1 MNAFALEA
9 EGISKFFPGV
19 KALDNVSLR
28 VRPGTVHALMG
39 ENGAGKSTL
48 MKCLIG
54 IYRPDKG
61 SIRVKGEPV
70 EFTDT
75 MDALRSG
82 ISMIHQEL
90 NLVPHMTVA
99 ENIWLGREPM
109 KYGFVDH
116 GQLTR
121 QTQALLDKLNIRLT
135 ADRLVGDLSIAAQQM
150 VEIAKAVSWNA
161 DIVIMDE
168 PTSALTEGEVAHL
181 FTIIRD
187 LRAQGKA
194 IIYISHKM
202 DEIFAITDEISVFRD
217 GTWVGSKNTT
227 EFTRQSLITQM
238 VGRELTQLFP
248 KFNNTIGEE
257 VLTVRNLTRQGVF
270 HDVSFSVRRGEILGV
285 AGLVGAGRSEVM
297 ESLFGMERFDSGEV
311 LIDGAPVTIDS
322 PSVAIEKGMA
332 LLTEDRKKSGLFLV
346 LSVLENMSI
355 VKMPEYIG
363 EVRTMVIA
371 ATNGQYGAASVNST
385 VNKPLM
391 VQIRRLNIK
400 TPTMDQII
408 NNLSGGNQQKVLIAR
423 WLLAQ
428 PKILIL
434 DEPTR
439 GIDVG
444 AKAEIYHLISELANR
459 GVAVIMVSSEL
470 PEILGMSDRV
480 MVMHEG
486 RITGIL
492 EKDEADQETILSL
505 ASH

>member
-1 MNAFALEA
+1 MNVFALEA

-54 IYRPDKG
+54 IYRPDTG
-61 SIRVKGEPV
+61 DIRVKGEPV
-70 EFTDT
+70 QFQDT

-90 NLVPHMTVA
+90 NLVTHMTVA

-116 GQLTR
+116 RQLNQ
-121 QTQALLDKLNIRLT
+121 QTQALLSRLNIRLSPEKM
-135 ADRLVGDLSIAAQQM
+135 VGELSIAAQQM
-150 VEIAKAVSWNA
+150 VEIAKAVSWDA
-161 DIVIMDE
+161 DVVIMDE
-168 PTSALTEGEVAHL
+168 PTSALTEGEVVHL
-181 FTIIRD
+181 FNIIRD
-187 LRAQGKA
+187 LREQGKA

-202 DEIFAITDEISVFRD
+202 DEIFTITDEISVFRD
-217 GTWVGSKNTT
+217 GTWIGSKQTS

-257 VLTVRNLTRQGVF
+257 VLTVRDLSRKGFF
-270 HDVSFSVRRGEILGV
+270 HDINFSVRRGEILGV
-285 AGLVGAGRSEVM
+285 AGLVGAGRTEVM
-297 ESLFGMERFDSGEV
+297 ESLFGMESFDTGEV
-311 LIDGAPVTIDS
+311 LIDGVPVNIDS
-322 PSVAIEKGMA
+322 PATAIDKGMA

-355 VKMPEYIG
+355 VKMPEYTG
-363 EVRTMVIA
+363 KSGFVKHVEMA
-371 ATNGQYGAASVNST
+371 
-385 VNKPLM
+385 KDCM
-391 VQIRRLNIK
+391 DQIHRLNIK

-408 NNLSGGNQQKVLIAR
+408 NNLSGGNQQKVLISR

-492 EKDEADQETILSL
+492 NREEADQEAILSL
-505 ASH
+505 ASN

>member
-1 MNAFALEA
+1 MTAFALEA
-9 EGISKFFPGV
+9 EGISKFFSGV

-28 VRPGTVHALMG
+28 IKPGSVHALMG

-54 IYRPDKG
+54 MYRPDKG
-61 SIRVKGEPV
+61 TIRIKGEPV
-70 EFTDT
+70 QFQDT

-90 NLVPHMTVA
+90 NLVPYMTVA

-116 GQLTR
+116 RKLNQ
-121 QTQALLDKLNIRLT
+121 QTQELLNKLNIRLK
-135 ADRLVGDLSIAAQQM
+135 ADRLVGELSIASQQM
-150 VEIAKAVSWNA
+150 VEIAKAVSWNS

-168 PTSALTEGEVAHL
+168 PTSALTETEVAHL

-202 DEIFAITDEISVFRD
+202 DEIFAITDEISIFRD
-217 GTWVGSKNTT
+217 GTWVGSNSTT
-227 EFTRQSLITQM
+227 AFTHQSLITQM

-248 KFNNTIGEE
+248 KFNSAIGEE
-257 VLTVRNLTRQGVF
+257 VLTVRNLTCKDRF
-270 HDVSFSVRRGEILGV
+270 TDVSFSVRKGEILGV

-297 ESLFGMERFDSGEV
+297 ESLFGMESFDSGEV
-311 LIDGAPVTIDS
+311 LIDGVPVKIDS
-322 PSVAIEKGMA
+322 PSTAIEKGMA
-332 LLTEDRKKSGLFLV
+332 FLTEDRKKSGLFLV

-355 VKMPEYIG
+355 VNMPDYIG
-363 EVRTMVIA
+363 KSGFVSHMKMAQDCME
-371 ATNGQYGAASVNST
+371 
-385 VNKPLM
+385 
-391 VQIRRLNIK
+391 QIRKLNIK

-434 DEPTR
+434 DQPTR

-444 AKAEIYHLISELANR
+444 AKAEIYRLISEVANR
-459 GVAVIMVSSEL
+459 GVAIIMVSSEL

-480 MVMHEG
+480 MVMHGG

-492 EKDEADQETILSL
+492 DKEEADQETILSL
-505 ASH
+505 ASE

>member
-1 MNAFALEA
+1 MTAYALEA

-19 KALDNVSLR
+19 KALNNVSLR

-54 IYRPDKG
+54 IYRPDNG
-61 SIRVKGEPV
+61 IIRVKGEPV
-70 EFTDT
+70 QFQDT
-75 MDALRSG
+75 LDALRSG

-90 NLVPHMTVA
+90 NLVPWMTVA
-99 ENIWLGREPM
+99 ENIWLGREPV
-109 KYGFVDH
+109 KFGLVDH
-116 GQLTR
+116 RRLNQ
-121 QTQALLDKLNIRLT
+121 QTQQLLDKLNIRLS
-135 ADRLVGDLSIAAQQM
+135 ADRMVGDLSIASQQM
-150 VEIAKAVSWNA
+150 VEIAKAVSWDA

-194 IIYISHKM
+194 IVYISHKM
-202 DEIFAITDEISVFRD
+202 DEIFAITDEVSVFRD
-217 GTWVGSKNTT
+217 GSWVGSDNTSSY
-227 EFTRQSLITQM
+227 TRQSLITQM

-248 KFNNTIGEE
+248 KFNNAIGEE
-257 VLTVRNLTRQGVF
+257 VLTVRHLSRQEAF
-270 HDVSFSVRRGEILGV
+270 EDVSFSVRRGEILGV

-297 ESLFGMERFDSGEV
+297 ETLFGMARADSGEV
-311 LIDGAPVTIDS
+311 LIDGVPVNIDS
-322 PSVAIEKGMA
+322 PSTAIEKGMA
-332 LLTEDRKKSGLFLV
+332 FLTEDRKKSGLFLV

-355 VKMPEYIG
+355 VNMPEYSSKG
-363 EVRTMVIA
+363 GFVSHVQMAQDCME
-371 ATNGQYGAASVNST
+371 
-385 VNKPLM
+385 
-391 VQIRRLNIK
+391 QIRRLNIK

-444 AKAEIYHLISELANR
+444 AKAEIYRLISELANR

-492 EKDEADQETILSL
+492 NKEEADQETIMSL
-505 ASH
+505 ASE

>member
-1 MNAFALEA
+1 MTAFALEA

-28 VRPGTVHALMG
+28 VKPGSVHALMG

-54 IYRPDKG
+54 MYRPDKG
-61 SIRVKGEPV
+61 TIRIKGEPV
-70 EFTDT
+70 QFQDT

-90 NLVPHMTVA
+90 NLVPYMTVA

-116 GQLTR
+116 ALLNK
-121 QTQALLDKLNIRLT
+121 QTQQLLNKLNIRLK
-135 ADRLVGDLSIAAQQM
+135 ADRMVGELSIAAQQM
-150 VEIAKAVSWNA
+150 VEIAKAVSWNS

-168 PTSALTEGEVAHL
+168 PTSALTETEVSHL

-187 LRAQGKA
+187 LREQGKA

-202 DEIFAITDEISVFRD
+202 DEIFSITDEISIFRD
-217 GTWVGSKNTT
+217 GAWVGSNSTT
-227 EFTRQSLITQM
+227 QFTRQSLITQM

-248 KFNNTIGEE
+248 KFNNAIGEE
-257 VLTVRNLTRQGVF
+257 VLTVRNLNSKGRFQDINFTLRK
-270 HDVSFSVRRGEILGV
+270 GEILGV

-297 ESLFGMERFDSGEV
+297 ESLFGMESFDSGEV
-311 LIDGAPVTIDS
+311 LIDGVPVKIDS
-322 PSVAIEKGMA
+322 PSTAIEKGMA
-332 LLTEDRKKSGLFLV
+332 FLTEDRKKSGLFLV

-355 VKMPEYIG
+355 VNMPDYIG
-363 EVRTMVIA
+363 KSGFVSHMKMAQDCME
-371 ATNGQYGAASVNST
+371 
-385 VNKPLM
+385 
-391 VQIRRLNIK
+391 QIRKLNIK

-444 AKAEIYHLISELANR
+444 AKAEIYRLISELANR
-459 GVAVIMVSSEL
+459 GVAIIMVSSEL

-480 MVMHEG
+480 MVMHAG

-492 EKDEADQETILSL
+492 DKEEADQETILSL
-505 ASH
+505 ASE

>member
-1 MNAFALEA
+1 MAAYALEA

-19 KALDNVSLR
+19 KALNKVSLR
-28 VRPGTVHALMG
+28 VKPGTVHALMG

-54 IYRPDKG
+54 IYRPDDG
-61 SIRVKGEPV
+61 VIRIKGEPV
-70 EFTDT
+70 QFADT
-75 MDALRSG
+75 LDALRSG

-116 GQLTR
+116 AKLNKI
-121 QTQALLDKLNIRLT
+121 TQDLLIKLNIRLK
-135 ADRLVGDLSIAAQQM
+135 ADQLVGDLSIAAQQM

-187 LRAQGKA
+187 LRTQGKA

-202 DEIFAITDEISVFRD
+202 DEIFAITDEVSVFRD
-217 GTWVGSKNTT
+217 GSWVASEQTASY
-227 EFTRQSLITQM
+227 TRQSLITQM

-248 KFNNTIGEE
+248 KFNNDIGEE
-257 VLTVRNLTRQGVF
+257 VLTVRNLTQKDKF
-270 HDVSFSVRRGEILGV
+270 HDISFGVRRGEILGV

-297 ESLFGMERFDSGEV
+297 ESLFGMTSFDSGEV
-311 LIDGAPVTIDS
+311 LIDGVPTKISS
-322 PSVAIEKGMA
+322 PSVAIEKGLA
-332 LLTEDRKKSGLFLV
+332 FLTEDRKKSGLFLV
-346 LSVLENMSI
+346 LSVMENMSI
-355 VKMPEYIG
+355 VNMPEYSAKG
-363 EVRTMVIA
+363 GFVSHVQMAKDCME
-371 ATNGQYGAASVNST
+371 
-385 VNKPLM
+385 
-391 VQIRRLNIK
+391 QIRRLNIK

-444 AKAEIYHLISELANR
+444 AKAEIYRLISELANR
-459 GVAVIMVSSEL
+459 GVAIIMVSSEL

-492 EKDEADQETILSL
+492 DKEDADQETIMSL
-505 ASH
+505 ASE

>member
-1 MNAFALEA
+1 MTAYALEA

-19 KALDNVSLR
+19 KALNNVSLR

-54 IYRPDKG
+54 IYRPDHG
-61 SIRVKGEPV
+61 IIRIKGEPV
-70 EFTDT
+70 QFQDT
-75 MDALRSG
+75 LDALRSG

-90 NLVPHMTVA
+90 NLVPWMTVA
-99 ENIWLGREPM
+99 ENIWLGREPV
-109 KYGFVDH
+109 KFGLVDH
-116 GQLTR
+116 RRLNQ
-121 QTQALLDKLNIRLT
+121 QTQELLSKLNIRLP
-135 ADRLVGDLSIAAQQM
+135 AERMVGELSIASQQM
-150 VEIAKAVSWNA
+150 VEIARAVSWNA

-168 PTSALTEGEVAHL
+168 PTSALTEGEVKHL

-194 IIYISHKM
+194 IVYISHKM
-202 DEIFAITDEISVFRD
+202 DEIFAITDEVSVFRD
-217 GTWVGSKNTT
+217 GSWVGSGQTDSYS
-227 EFTRQSLITQM
+227 RQSLITQM

-248 KFNNTIGEE
+248 KFNNAIGEE
-257 VLTVRNLTRQGVF
+257 VLTVRHLSRQGAF
-270 HDVSFSVRRGEILGV
+270 ENVSFSVRRGEILGV

-297 ESLFGMERFDSGEV
+297 ETLFGMAHADSGEV
-311 LIDGAPVTIDS
+311 LIDGVPITIDS
-322 PSVAIEKGMA
+322 PSTAIEKGMA
-332 LLTEDRKKSGLFLV
+332 FLTEDRKKSGLFLV

-355 VKMPEYIG
+355 VNMPEYSSKG
-363 EVRTMVIA
+363 GFVSHVQMAQDCME
-371 ATNGQYGAASVNST
+371 
-385 VNKPLM
+385 
-391 VQIRRLNIK
+391 QIRRLNIK

-444 AKAEIYHLISELANR
+444 AKAEIYRLISELANR

-486 RITGIL
+486 QITGIL
-492 EKDEADQETILSL
+492 DKEEADQETIMSL
-505 ASH
+505 ASE

>member
-1 MNAFALEA
+1 MTAYALEA

-19 KALDNVSLR
+19 KALSNVSFR
-28 VRPGTVHALMG
+28 IKPGTVHALMG

-54 IYRPDKG
+54 IYRPDEGQIRIKG
-61 SIRVKGEPV
+61 QPV
-70 EFTDT
+70 QFTDT
-75 MDALRSG
+75 LDALRSG

-109 KYGFVDH
+109 RLGFVDH
-116 GQLTR
+116 GKLNRLTR
-121 QTQALLDKLNIRLT
+121 DLLTKLNIRL
-135 ADRLVGDLSIAAQQM
+135 RPEQMVGDLSIASQQM
-150 VEIAKAVSWNA
+150 VEIAKAVSWNS

-168 PTSALTEGEVAHL
+168 PTSALTETEVAHL

-187 LRAQGKA
+187 LRSQGKA

-202 DEIFAITDEISVFRD
+202 DEIFAITDEVSVFRD
-217 GTWVGSKNTT
+217 GTWVASNETASY
-227 EFTRQSLITQM
+227 TRQSLITQM

-248 KFNNTIGEE
+248 KTDSNIGED
-257 VLTVRNLTRQGVF
+257 VLTVRNLTRKGVF
-270 HDVSFSVRRGEILGV
+270 HDVSFNVRRGEILGV

-297 ESLFGMERFDSGEV
+297 ESLFGMTSIDSGEI
-311 LIDGAPVTIDS
+311 LIDGVPTTIDS
-322 PSVAIEKGMA
+322 PASAIEKGLA
-332 LLTEDRKKSGLFLV
+332 FLTEDRKKSGLFLV
-346 LSVLENMSI
+346 LSVMENMSI
-355 VKMPEYIG
+355 VKMTDYS
-363 EVRTMVIA
+363 A
-371 ATNGQYGAASVNST
+371 NGGFVNHG
-385 VNKPLM
+385 NMAKDCLE
-391 VQIRRLNIK
+391 QIKRLNIK

-444 AKAEIYHLISELANR
+444 AKAEIYRLISELASR
-459 GVAVIMVSSEL
+459 GVAIIMVSSEL
-470 PEILGMSDRV
+470 PEIIGMSDRV
-480 MVMHEG
+480 MVMHGG

-492 EKDEADQETILSL
+492 NKEEADQETILSL
-505 ASH
+505 ASE

>member
-1 MNAFALEA
+1 MSAYALEA

-19 KALDNVSLR
+19 KALSNVSLR
-28 VRPGTVHALMG
+28 VKPGTVHALMG

-54 IYRPDKG
+54 IYRPDEG
-61 SIRVKGEPV
+61 QIRIKGEPV
-70 EFTDT
+70 QFTDT
-75 MDALRSG
+75 LDALRSG

-109 KYGFVDH
+109 KLGFVDH
-116 GQLTR
+116 GKLNRLTKD
-121 QTQALLDKLNIRLT
+121 LLVKLNIRL
-135 ADRLVGDLSIAAQQM
+135 RPEQMVGDLSIASQQM
-150 VEIAKAVSWNA
+150 VEIAKAVSWNS

-168 PTSALTEGEVAHL
+168 PTSALTETEVAHL

-187 LRAQGKA
+187 LREQGKA

-202 DEIFAITDEISVFRD
+202 DEIFTITDEVSVFRD
-217 GTWVGSKNTT
+217 GTWVASNETSSY
-227 EFTRQSLITQM
+227 TRQSLITQM

-248 KFNNTIGEE
+248 KFDANIGED
-257 VLTVRNLTRQGVF
+257 VLTVRNLSRQGVF
-270 HDVSFSVRRGEILGV
+270 SDINFNVRRGEILGV

-297 ESLFGMERFDSGEV
+297 ESLFGMTEIDGGEI
-311 LIDGAPVTIDS
+311 LIDGVPTRIDS
-322 PSVAIEKGMA
+322 PATAIDKGLA
-332 LLTEDRKKSGLFLV
+332 FLTEDRKKSGLFLV

-355 VKMPEYIG
+355 VKM
-363 EVRTMVIA
+363 
-371 ATNGQYGAASVNST
+371 TNYSANAGFVSHSQMA
-385 VNKPLM
+385 KDCLD
-391 VQIRRLNIK
+391 QIKRLNIK

-444 AKAEIYHLISELANR
+444 AKAEIYRLISELASR
-459 GVAVIMVSSEL
+459 GVAIIMVSSEL

-480 MVMHEG
+480 MVMHGG

-492 EKDEADQETILSL
+492 NKEDADQETILSL
-505 ASH
+505 ASE

>member
-1 MNAFALEA
+1 MTAFALEA

-28 VRPGTVHALMG
+28 IKPGSVHALMG

-54 IYRPDKG
+54 MYRPDKG
-61 SIRVKGEPV
+61 TIRIKGEPV
-70 EFTDT
+70 QFQDT

-90 NLVPHMTVA
+90 NLVPYMTVA

-116 GQLTR
+116 GKLNQ
-121 QTQALLDKLNIRLT
+121 QTQELLNKLNIRLK
-135 ADRLVGDLSIAAQQM
+135 ADRLVGELSIASQQM
-150 VEIAKAVSWNA
+150 VEIAKAVSWNS

-168 PTSALTEGEVAHL
+168 PTSALTETEVAHL

-187 LRAQGKA
+187 LRVQGKA

-202 DEIFAITDEISVFRD
+202 DEIFAITDEISIFRD
-217 GTWVGSKNTT
+217 GTWVGSNSTT
-227 EFTRQSLITQM
+227 AFTRQSLITQM

-248 KFNNTIGEE
+248 KFNSAIGEE
-257 VLTVRNLTRQGVF
+257 VLTVRNLTCKDRF
-270 HDVSFSVRRGEILGV
+270 TDVSFSVRKGEILGV

-297 ESLFGMERFDSGEV
+297 ESLFGMESFDSGEV
-311 LIDGAPVTIDS
+311 LIDGVPVKIDS
-322 PSVAIEKGMA
+322 PSTAIEKGMA
-332 LLTEDRKKSGLFLV
+332 FLTEDRKKSGLFLV

-355 VKMPEYIG
+355 VNMPDYIG
-363 EVRTMVIA
+363 KSGFVSHMKMAQDCME
-371 ATNGQYGAASVNST
+371 
-385 VNKPLM
+385 
-391 VQIRRLNIK
+391 QIRKLNIK

-444 AKAEIYHLISELANR
+444 AKAEIYRLISELANR
-459 GVAVIMVSSEL
+459 GVAIIMVSSEL

-480 MVMHEG
+480 MVMHGG

-492 EKDEADQETILSL
+492 DKEEADQETILSL
-505 ASH
+505 ASE

>member
-1 MNAFALEA
+1 MATYALEA

-19 KALDNVSLR
+19 KALSNVSLR
-28 VRPGTVHALMG
+28 VKAGTVHALMG

-54 IYRPDKG
+54 IYRPDEGQIK
-61 SIRVKGEPV
+61 VKGEPV
-70 EFTDT
+70 QFVDT

-109 KYGFVDH
+109 KFGFVDH
-116 GQLTR
+116 GRLNRMTKE
-121 QTQALLDKLNIRLT
+121 LLSKLNIRLSPE
-135 ADRLVGDLSIAAQQM
+135 RMVGDLSIASQQM

-161 DIVIMDE
+161 DVVIMDE
-168 PTSALTEGEVAHL
+168 PTSALTETEVSHL
-181 FTIIRD
+181 FAIIRD
-187 LRAQGKA
+187 LREQGKA

-202 DEIFAITDEISVFRD
+202 DEIFAITDEVSVFRD
-217 GTWVGSKNTT
+217 GAWVGSDSTASYS
-227 EFTRQSLITQM
+227 RQSLITQM

-248 KFNNTIGEE
+248 KFNNDIGAD
-257 VLTVRNLTRQGVF
+257 VLTVRNLYRKDVF
-270 HDVSFSVRRGEILGV
+270 HDINFSVRRGEILGV

-297 ESLFGMERFDSGEV
+297 ESLFGMTSIDGGEI
-311 LIDGAPVTIDS
+311 LIDGVPTKIDS
-322 PSVAIEKGMA
+322 PSTAIDKGLA
-332 LLTEDRKKSGLFLV
+332 FLTEDRKKSGLFLV
-346 LSVLENMSI
+346 LSVMENMSI
-355 VKMPEYIG
+355 VNMPEYSSKG
-363 EVRTMVIA
+363 GFVSHVQMA
-371 ATNGQYGAASVNST
+371 
-385 VNKPLM
+385 KDCM
-391 VQIRRLNIK
+391 DQIRRLNIK

-428 PKILIL
+428 PKVLIL

-444 AKAEIYHLISELANR
+444 AKAEIYRLISELANR
-459 GVAVIMVSSEL
+459 GVAIIMVSSEL

-480 MVMHEG
+480 MVMHGG

-492 EKDEADQETILSL
+492 SKEEADQETILSL
-505 ASH
+505 ASE

>member
-1 MNAFALEA
+1 MTAFALEA

-28 VRPGTVHALMG
+28 VKPGSVHALMG

-54 IYRPDKG
+54 MYRPDKG
-61 SIRVKGEPV
+61 TIRIKGEPV
-70 EFTDT
+70 QFQDT

-116 GQLTR
+116 SKLNQ
-121 QTQALLDKLNIRLT
+121 QTQQLLNKLNIRLK
-135 ADRLVGDLSIAAQQM
+135 ADRMVGELSIAAQQM
-150 VEIAKAVSWNA
+150 VEIAKAVSWNS

-168 PTSALTEGEVAHL
+168 PTSALTETEVSHL

-187 LRAQGKA
+187 LREQGKA

-202 DEIFAITDEISVFRD
+202 DEIFSITDEISIFRD
-217 GTWVGSKNTT
+217 GAWVGSNSTT
-227 EFTRQSLITQM
+227 QFTRQSLITQM

-248 KFNNTIGEE
+248 KFNNAIGED
-257 VLTVRNLTRQGVF
+257 VLTVRNLNSKGRF
-270 HDVSFSVRRGEILGV
+270 KDVSFTLRKGEILGV

-297 ESLFGMERFDSGEV
+297 ESLFGMESFDSGEV
-311 LIDGAPVTIDS
+311 LIDGVPVKIDS
-322 PSVAIEKGMA
+322 PSTAIEKGMA
-332 LLTEDRKKSGLFLV
+332 FLTEDRKKSGLFLV

-355 VKMPEYIG
+355 VNMPDYIG
-363 EVRTMVIA
+363 KSGFVSHMKMAQDCME
-371 ATNGQYGAASVNST
+371 
-385 VNKPLM
+385 
-391 VQIRRLNIK
+391 QIRKLNIK

-444 AKAEIYHLISELANR
+444 AKAEIYRLISELANR
-459 GVAVIMVSSEL
+459 GVAIIMVSSEL

-480 MVMHEG
+480 MVMHAG

-492 EKDEADQETILSL
+492 NKEEADQETILSL
-505 ASH
+505 ASE

>member
-61 SIRVKGEPV
+61 AIRVKGEPV
-70 EFTDT
+70 QFQDT

-116 GQLTR
+116 RQLAR
-121 QTQALLDKLNIRLT
+121 QTQELLNKLNIRLS
-135 ADRLVGDLSIAAQQM
+135 ADRLVGELSIAAQQM

-168 PTSALTEGEVAHL
+168 PTSALTESEVAHL

-187 LRAQGKA
+187 LRQQGKA

-202 DEIFAITDEISVFRD
+202 DEIFTITDEISVFRD
-217 GTWVGSKNTT
+217 GTWVGSQPTT
-227 EFTRQSLITQM
+227 EFTRQSLITRM

-257 VLTVRNLTRQGVF
+257 VLTVRNLSRKGVF
-270 HDVSFSVRRGEILGV
+270 HDINFSVRRGEILGV

-297 ESLFGMERFDSGEV
+297 ESLFGMEKADSGEV
-311 LIDGAPVTIDS
+311 LID
-322 PSVAIEKGMA
+322 GMA

-363 EVRTMVIA
+363 KTGFVQHLKMAEDCME
-371 ATNGQYGAASVNST
+371 
-385 VNKPLM
+385 
-391 VQIRRLNIK
+391 QIRRLNIK

-492 EKDEADQETILSL
+492 DKEDADQETILSL

>member
-1 MNAFALEA
+1 MTAYALEA

-19 KALDNVSLR
+19 KALSNVSFR
-28 VRPGTVHALMG
+28 IKPGTVHALMG

-54 IYRPDKG
+54 IYRPDEGQIRIKG
-61 SIRVKGEPV
+61 QPV
-70 EFTDT
+70 QFTDT
-75 MDALRSG
+75 LDALRSG

-109 KYGFVDH
+109 RLGFVDH
-116 GQLTR
+116 GKLNRLTR
-121 QTQALLDKLNIRLT
+121 DLLTKLNIRL
-135 ADRLVGDLSIAAQQM
+135 RPEQMVGDLSIASQQM
-150 VEIAKAVSWNA
+150 VEIAKAVSWNS

-168 PTSALTEGEVAHL
+168 PTSALTETEVAHL

-187 LRAQGKA
+187 LRSQGKA

-202 DEIFAITDEISVFRD
+202 DEIFAITDEVSVFRD
-217 GTWVGSKNTT
+217 GTWVASNETASY
-227 EFTRQSLITQM
+227 TRQSLITQM

-248 KFNNTIGEE
+248 KTDSNIGED
-257 VLTVRNLTRQGVF
+257 VLTVRNLTRKGVF
-270 HDVSFSVRRGEILGV
+270 HDVSFNVRRGEILGV

-297 ESLFGMERFDSGEV
+297 ESLFGMTSIDSGEI
-311 LIDGAPVTIDS
+311 LIEGVPTTIDS
-322 PSVAIEKGMA
+322 PASAIEKGLA
-332 LLTEDRKKSGLFLV
+332 FLTEDRKKSGLFLV
-346 LSVLENMSI
+346 LSVMENMSI
-355 VKMPEYIG
+355 VKMTDYS
-363 EVRTMVIA
+363 A
-371 ATNGQYGAASVNST
+371 NGGFVNHG
-385 VNKPLM
+385 NMAKDCLE
-391 VQIRRLNIK
+391 QIKRLNIK

-444 AKAEIYHLISELANR
+444 AKAEIYRLISELASR
-459 GVAVIMVSSEL
+459 GVAIIMVSSEL
-470 PEILGMSDRV
+470 PEIIGMSDRV
-480 MVMHEG
+480 MVMHGG

-492 EKDEADQETILSL
+492 NKEEADQETILSL
-505 ASH
+505 ASE